1 MYYSLVSL
9 IHFKSMT
16 FLSNLS
22 YFIPK
27 KDYSNSKILK
37 NKNRNKIIKKIGI
50 NKKFRAS
57 NSEFASDLAIKSI
70 KKIISFKNSKKKI
83 DFYINC
89 TQSNDYVLPGN
100 STYIQEKLSLNKIPC
115 IDLNMGCS
123 GFVYSL
129 CIAKSLIETN
139 VAKCVLISTSD
150 TYSKFINIKNESVS
164 SLFGD
169 AAASCIVEKNDFKK
183 GVGLFDLGSDGEGFN
198 DLIVHNRGL
207 KKDLKQD
214 NSLSMNGPAMFSF
227 AIREVPK
234 TIINTLKK
242 NKLKKKDID
251 YFILHQANL
260 YMLNSIRE
268 KLNIEKEKMLNFIDY
283 GNITSSTIP
292 IVLYKGIKAKK
303 IKKGNKILICGFGLG
318 ASWSSTIIYVS
329 QKLINNINRIV
340 D

>member
-1 MYYSLVSL
+1 
-9 IHFKSMT
+9 MT
-16 FLSNLS
+16 FLSNIS

-27 KDYSNSKILK
+27 KDYSNNKILK

-50 NKKFRAS
+50 NKKFRVK

-70 KKIISFKNSKKKI
+70 KKLKHIKSLKKKI
-83 DFYINC
+83 DFFINC
-89 TQSNDYVLPGN
+89 TQSNDYILPGN
-100 STYIQEKLSLNKIPC
+100 STYIQKKLSLNKIPC

-129 CIAKSLIETN
+129 CVAKSLIETN

-150 TYSKFINIKNESVS
+150 TYSKFINLKNENVS
-164 SLFGD
+164 SIFGD
-169 AAASCIVEKNDFKK
+169 AAASCIVEKNDLKK
-183 GVGLFDLGSDGEGFN
+183 SVGIFDLGSDGEGFS

-207 KKDLKQD
+207 KKDLNQ
-214 NSLSMNGPAMFSF
+214 NNCLSMNGPAMFSF

-234 TIINTLKK
+234 TILNTLKK
-242 NKLKKKDID
+242 NKVKKKDID

-268 KLNIEKEKMLNFIDY
+268 KLNINQEKMLNFIDY
-283 GNITSSTIP
+283 GNTTSSTIP
-292 IVLYKGIKAKK
+292 IALYHAIKNKK
-303 IKKGNKILICGFGLG
+303 VKKGNKILICGFGLG
-318 ASWSSTIIYVS
+318 ASWSSTIIDIS
-329 QKLINNINRIV
+329 QKLINNINKII